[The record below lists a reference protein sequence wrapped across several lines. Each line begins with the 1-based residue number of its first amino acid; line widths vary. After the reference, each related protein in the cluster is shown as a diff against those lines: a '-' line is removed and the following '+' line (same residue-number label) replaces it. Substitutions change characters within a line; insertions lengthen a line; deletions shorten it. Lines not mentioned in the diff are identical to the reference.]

1 MKKKRSFP
9 TFILIFLIG
18 IVLAFAGSLI
28 QDQYMG
34 RVLVLMAINAILGSS
49 INLLAGFSGQISLAH
64 AAFYGLGAYTT
75 AILTQRLGLS
85 FWAALP
91 CSFCIAA
98 AFGILLGIPTLKL
111 KGHYLT
117 IATLAFNM
125 IIYMVIKNW
134 DGLTNGTVGM
144 FGIQAPTIFGI
155 QLNSPE
161 KMLPFVIIVC
171 TLVVAFIVSLMK
183 SSYGRAFA
191 AIKVDE
197 ISAEV
202 SGVSTYYYKV
212 LLFAIS
218 SGIAGIAGS
227 IYASY
232 NSFITPETFT
242 LNASIKILTICVVG
256 GIGTIIGPLVGT
268 GFISLVSEYFRN
280 FADLEQVIYGAMLVL
295 VIVLMPRGIYPTV
308 LKWIRGGI
316 SRCKSLSEKRKERR
330 RAVE

>member
-1 MKKKRSFP
+1 MKKKKNLP
-9 TFILIFLIG
+9 IFLIIFVIG
-18 IVLAFAGSLI
+18 IVLAIAGCFV
-28 QDQYMG
+28 QGQYMG

-75 AILTQRLGLS
+75 AILTQKVGMS
-85 FWAALP
+85 FWVALP
-91 CSFCIAA
+91 ASFLIAA
-98 AFGILLGIPTLKL
+98 AFGVLLGIPTLKL

-125 IIYMVIKNW
+125 IIYLLIKNW
-134 DGLTNGTVGM
+134 DSLTNGTVGM
-144 FGIQAPTIFGI
+144 FGIPVPTIFEVA
-155 QLNSPE
+155 LNTPN
-161 KMLPFVIIVC
+161 KMLPFVIIIC
-171 TLVVAFIVSLMK
+171 TLIVAFIVSLLR

-218 SGIAGIAGS
+218 SGIAGMAGCL
-227 IYASY
+227 YASY
-232 NSFITPETFT
+232 NQFITPESFT

-280 FADLEQVIYGAMLVL
+280 FADLEQVIYGAMLVI
-295 VIVLMPRGIYPTV
+295 VIVLMPKGIYPTV
-308 LKWIRGGI
+308 LGWCRKTADNVKKMKL
-316 SRCKSLSEKRKERR
+316 SRKAITQETE
-330 RAVE
+330 

>member
-1 MKKKRSFP
+1 MKKKKGLP
-9 TFILIFLIG
+9 IFIIIFAIG
-18 IVLAFAGSLI
+18 IVLAVAGYMV

-75 AILTQRLGLS
+75 AIMTQKIGLS
-85 FWAALP
+85 FWLALP
-91 CSFCIAA
+91 CSFLIAA
-98 AFGILLGIPTLKL
+98 VFGVLLGIPTLKL

-125 IIYMVIKNW
+125 IIYMLIKNW
-134 DGLTNGTVGM
+134 DSLTNGTVGM
-144 FGIQAPTIFGI
+144 FGIQPPTILGI
-155 QLNSPE
+155 SLNTPN
-161 KMLPFVIIVC
+161 KMLPFVIIVG
-171 TLVVAFIVSLMK
+171 TVIVAFIVSLMK

-218 SGIAGIAGS
+218 SGIAGIAGC

-232 NSFITPETFT
+232 NQFITPETFT

-256 GIGTIIGPLVGT
+256 GIGTIIGPLVGSV
-268 GFISLVSEYFRN
+268 FISMVSEYFRN
-280 FADLEQVIYGAMLVL
+280 FADLEQVIYGAMLVI

-308 LKWIRGGI
+308 LGW
-316 SRCKSLSEKRKERR
+316 CKKGLEWVKKTKLSHTAVAKETR
-330 RAVE
+330 